1 MEIGGGPADRVPEHL
16 TFTTGRHDQSEQH
29 ADRGG
34 LAGTVRADEPG
45 HAAFG

>member
-1 MEIGGGPADRVPEHL
+1 MEIGGGPADRVPEDL
-16 TFTTGRHDQSEQH
+16 TLTAARPDQAEQH

-45 HAAFG
+45 HPAFG